1 MLPAQV
7 KVSMRRLS
15 VWSCGLLLLLLAT
28 GCDDPSAVG
37 LGLIGA
43 EGLPTTVRLP
53 ADSVQV
59 IPQKDRTGNTSRV
72 LAGRV
77 ADPLAGTLAATGYVD
92 FVMEGFT
99 RVDTTIVGIR
109 LELPRDYVYGD
120 TLRPVTLA
128 LHDMPEDWPY
138 SGVGTDT
145 TLTAGPLVRTFTF
158 APTDTLVQVNLPAAW
173 IAAHDT
179 TFRSRTFSTSFHGF
193 QLAPEEGNAIVGF
206 RFSDIRM
213 RVFTVT
219 DTLTLTASK
228 VLTTVAREQA
238 PALPEGRLLLQDGLG
253 QGVLLRFNF
262 MADSVR
268 EAGLHA
274 AILEVPVDSA
284 RLAQTPGGFVRP
296 LPATVRLVGVNAEG
310 NVPVTSLGEPIVL
323 ATAVPEGKRLRFRL
337 NLTSLQTLQRLMLG
351 ESPIQY
357 LRLEFPSDDNTLGPL
372 LLYTAPTLRPTL
384 ILMLTPPAP

>member
-1 MLPAQV
+1 
-7 KVSMRRLS
+7 MRRSS
-15 VWSCGLLLLLLAT
+15 VWSCCALLLLLAT

-37 LGLIGA
+37 IGLIGE
-43 EGLPTTVRLP
+43 EGLPVTVRLP
-53 ADSVQV
+53 ADSVQ
-59 IPQKDRTGNTSRV
+59 ITSQKDRTGNTSRV

-77 ADPLAGTLAATGYVD
+77 VDPLTGTLAATGYVD
-92 FVMEGFT
+92 FVMSGT
-99 RVDTTIVGIR
+99 ARVDTTIVGVR
-109 LELPRDYVYGD
+109 LEMPPDYVYGD
-120 TLRPVTLA
+120 TLGSVTLA

-138 SGVGTDT
+138 AGVGTDT

-158 APTDTLVQVNLPAAW
+158 APTDTLVQVDLPAAW

-193 QLAPEEGNAIVGF
+193 QFAPTEGNAVVGF

-274 AILEVPVDSA
+274 AVLEVPIDSVQ
-284 RLAQTPGGFVRP
+284 LKQTPVGFVRP
-296 LPATVRLVGVNAEG
+296 LPATVRLIGVNAEG

-323 ATAVPEGKRLRFRL
+323 ATTTPEDGRLRFRL
-337 NLTSLQTLQRLMLG
+337 GSTSLQTLQRLMLG
-351 ESPIQY
+351 ETLVQY
-357 LRLEFPSDDNTLGPL
+357 FRLEFPTDDNTLGPL

-384 ILMLTPPAP
+384 ILMVTPPSP